1 MKIEIIKKLAAGLAA
16 CVMLTS
22 LTACG
27 DGEGSSSDA
36 SSSGTADATDEAE
49 VVTKLGFIY
58 NGSVDEFGF
67 AEICNDQRIKAQ
79 QYSQIESEYIDNV
92 NVAGFEKAVKLLV
105 EDGCTH
111 IVAGSPVYSNIV
123 DSVAKNY
130 MNISFI
136 NYGSTLRTS
145 NVYGYSEAIYQGAYV
160 AGMAAAYNSE
170 SEKVGIVVDPS
181 MLYPVQTVNAAAL
194 GTQLVYTT
202 SQLVV
207 ASAREDSEIHSAVD
221 ALAAKGC
228 DVIISYTASPETVE
242 YCGKKGIKVVGSL
255 DYSNSENVCD
265 EMLMYFYSSRDSFY
279 LSQYKS
285 MQMKEWQ
292 PNTYMGTL
300 SNGVI
305 CISDALPAAKDGT
318 QDIMN
323 KLIPKVASGSAY
335 IFEGQLKDING
346 SIKQRDGVA
355 MSQAD
360 IESMSWY
367 VSGVDSSLDSFIE
380 SKMNNSDGN
389 SDMTIRN

>member
-1 MKIEIIKKLAAGLAA
+1 MKSEIIKRLAAGMAA

-27 DGEGSSSDA
+27 GEESSSSDV
-36 SSSGTADATDEAE
+36 SSSATAEATSEAE
-49 VVTKLGFIY
+49 PVAKLGFIY

-67 AEICNDQRIKAQ
+67 SGICNDQRIEAQ
-79 QYSQIESEYIDNV
+79 QYSQIESEYIENV
-92 NVAGFEKAVKLLV
+92 NVADFEKAVKLLV

-136 NYGSTLRTS
+136 NYGSTSRTS

-181 MLYPVQTVNAAAL
+181 MLYTVQTINAAAL

-207 ASAREDSEIHSAVD
+207 ASAREDNEIHSAVD
-221 ALAAKGC
+221 ALAARGC
-228 DVIISYTASPETVE
+228 DVVISYTASPETVE
-242 YCGKKGIKVVGSL
+242 YCGKKGIKVVGCL
-255 DYSNSENVCD
+255 DYSDSDSICED
-265 EMLMYFYSSRDSFY
+265 MLMYFYSSRDSFY
-279 LSQYKS
+279 LSQYKA
-285 MQMKEWQ
+285 MQMNEWQ
-292 PNTYMGTL
+292 PETYMGTL
-300 SNGVI
+300 GNGVI
-305 CISDALPAAKDGT
+305 CVSDALPAAKDGT
-318 QDIMN
+318 QDILN

-335 IFEGQLKDING
+335 IFDGQLKDVNG
-346 SIKQRDGVA
+346 SIRQRDGVA
-355 MSQAD
+355 MAQSD

-367 VSGVDSSLDSFIE
+367 VSGVDLSLDSFIE
-380 SKMNNSDGN
+380 SKMSSDSSAGL
-389 SDMTIRN
+389 TISS